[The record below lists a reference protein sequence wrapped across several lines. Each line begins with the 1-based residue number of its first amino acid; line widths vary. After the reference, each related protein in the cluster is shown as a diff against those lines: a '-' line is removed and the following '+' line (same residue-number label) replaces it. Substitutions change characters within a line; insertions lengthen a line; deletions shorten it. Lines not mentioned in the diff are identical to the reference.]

1 MIEITREDFSV
12 DEAIGKMKN
21 PRVGA
26 ILTYVGTV
34 REFPKGLGLQF
45 ESSSD
50 VLERLEEI
58 REMTISTFNV
68 EDVAMVHRT
77 GFLRPS
83 ENILLVAVS
92 ASHRGAAFDACQRII
107 DEIKVLHE
115 SWAKEVLK

>member
-1 MIEITREDFSV
+1 MIEITGEDFSV

-26 ILTYVGTV
+26 VLAYVGTV
-34 REFPKGLGLQF
+34 RQFAGGLGLQF

-58 REMTISTFNV
+58 REMTISKFNV

-107 DEIKVLHE
+107 DEIKVLHK
-115 SWAKEVLK
+115 SWAKEVLE

>member
-12 DEAIGKMKN
+12 DEAVRKMKN
-21 PRVGA
+21 PGVGVVLA
-26 ILTYVGTV
+26 YVGMV
-34 REFPKGLGLQF
+34 RQFPGGLGLQF

-50 VLERLEEI
+50 VLERLKEI
-58 REMTISTFNV
+58 REMTMSTFNV

-92 ASHRGAAFDACQRII
+92 ASHRWAAFDACQRII